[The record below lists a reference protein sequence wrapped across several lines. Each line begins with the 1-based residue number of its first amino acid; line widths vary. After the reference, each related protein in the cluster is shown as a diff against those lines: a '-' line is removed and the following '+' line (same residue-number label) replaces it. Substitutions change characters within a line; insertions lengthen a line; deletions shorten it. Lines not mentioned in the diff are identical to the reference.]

1 MASRSWSIPKI
12 FYLFETHTTLLINY
26 CYFLD
31 NAENNLYRKH
41 RIMLNLYV
49 KTELNVIGLCVKQAT
64 SSDIATLVF
73 EIRNKSTLDFEVIQ
87 RYLVFEDLTPLD
99 LFSN

>member
-1 MASRSWSIPKI
+1 
-12 FYLFETHTTLLINY
+12 
-26 CYFLD
+26 
-31 NAENNLYRKH
+31 
-41 RIMLNLYV
+41 MLNLYV

-87 RYLVFEDLTPLD
+87 RYLIFEGFTLLHVFA
-99 LFSN
+99 N

>member
-1 MASRSWSIPKI
+1 MSSLHPRLGQLRR
-12 FYLFETHTTLLINY
+12 FLYLFETRTTLLINY
-26 CYFLD
+26 LD
-31 NAENNLYRKH
+31 NVENNLYRKH

-87 RYLVFEDLTPLD
+87 RYLVF
-99 LFSN
+99 